1 MNKWRRRRHLNRMT
15 REASELGFY
24 DDDTSLEEILRVC
37 KETRRELAR
46 ELEGPEVPQVYP
58 YPKDR
63 PVNRRLIS
71 EIDKGQKPRR
81 KL

>member
-37 KETRRELAR
+37 KETRH
-46 ELEGPEVPQVYP
+46 EVAKEQEE
-58 YPKDR
+58 R
-63 PVNRRLIS
+63 
-71 EIDKGQKPRR
+71 
-81 KL
+81 